1 MSSFLVF
8 YFIFD
13 NIIDIMK
20 MFYNVAKTL
29 FLPSIAL
36 GIVGFNKWNKEEDS
50 YSCGKIYDYFYK
62 D

>member
-1 MSSFLVF
+1 
-8 YFIFD
+8 
-13 NIIDIMK
+13 MK

-29 FLPSIAL
+29 FLPSVAL